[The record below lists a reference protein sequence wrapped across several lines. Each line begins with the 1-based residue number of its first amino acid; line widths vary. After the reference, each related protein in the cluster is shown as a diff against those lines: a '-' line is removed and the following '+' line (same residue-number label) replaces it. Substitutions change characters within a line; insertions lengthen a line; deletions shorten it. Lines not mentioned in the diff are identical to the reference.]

1 MIVKVYEF
9 TDNLTNE
16 TFTGTI
22 EEYAKK
28 IGIHQQTIPK
38 RVKAGR
44 LTRKEVGSKD
54 NGKLHNAYEFNDKA
68 LGRKFTGHYTEVC
81 REWDLSYYQLKQRIK
96 LGVIDVKKIK
106 KSVKKVYYSD
116 IESHKMTPLERK
128 VSRQYWLERA
138 QKLER
143 ES

>member
-9 TDNLTNE
+9 TDNSTNE

-28 IGIHQQTIPK
+28 VGVATATISK
-38 RVKAGR
+38 RAYRGR
-44 LTRKEVGSKD
+44 ITKKEVGSKD
-54 NGKLHNAYEFNDKA
+54 NGKPHNVYEFNDKA
-68 LGRKFTGHYTEVC
+68 IGRRFTGHYTEVC

-138 QKLER
+138 QKIER

>member
-1 MIVKVYEF
+1 MIVKV
-9 TDNLTNE
+9 
-16 TFTGTI
+16 
-22 EEYAKK
+22 
-28 IGIHQQTIPK
+28 
-38 RVKAGR
+38 
-44 LTRKEVGSKD
+44 
-54 NGKLHNAYEFNDKA
+54 YEFNDKA
-68 LGRKFTGHYTEVC
+68 LGRRFTSHYTEVC

-106 KSVKKVYYSD
+106 KSAKKAYYSD

-128 VSRQYWLERA
+128 VSRRYWLERA